1 MFLSIHIPS
10 CFFQLNQHLY
20 KNEGRVLIS
29 MYDIIANISMYVNVI
44 YL

>member
-10 CFFQLNQHLY
+10 CLFQLNQHLN